1 MLQPLRNYA
10 FIDGNNLHM
19 AVRDLGW
26 RIDHRKFRV
35 FLRERYQVSKAY
47 YFVGFVEYN
56 AGLYQRLQ
64 EAGFILI
71 FKPTIRKNDGD
82 VKGNVDAELVLQAM
96 IDLRAYEHAVI
107 VTGDGDFAC
116 LIRYLREQGKLR
128 CLLAPNSQRYYGL
141 LKKAA
146 GNAIAFIDPL
156 RAKLEFTEQKSTR

>member
-1 MLQPLRNYA
+1 
-10 FIDGNNLHM
+10 M

-26 RIDHRKFRV
+26 RLDHWRFRV
-35 FLRERYQVSKAY
+35 FLRERYQVEKAY

-71 FKPTIRKNDGD
+71 FKPTIKKSDGE

-96 IDLRAYEHAVI
+96 IDFNAYEQAVV

-116 LIRYLREQGKLR
+116 LIRHLRDQKKLR
-128 CLLAPNSQRYYGL
+128 CLLAPNSQRYSGL

-146 GNAIAFIDPL
+146 GSAIAFIDPL
-156 RAKLEFTEQKSTR
+156 RAKLEFRQRSTR

>member
-1 MLQPLRNYA
+1 MLQPTRNFA
-10 FIDGNNLHM
+10 FIDGNSLHM

-35 FLRERYQVSKAY
+35 FLRERYQVEKAY

-82 VKGNVDAELVLQAM
+82 VKGNVDAELVLQTM
-96 IDLRAYEHAVI
+96 IDFRSYEQAVI

-128 CLLAPNSQRYYGL
+128 CLLAPNSQRYSGL

-146 GNAIAFIDPL
+146 GSAIAFVDPL
-156 RAKLEFTEQKSTR
+156 RAKLEFTEKKSTR